1 MEALN
6 NLIKVIIG
14 LILVVVAIWF
24 SIRFGDW
31 GKALIDMIQGGIIL
45 VVIFIGLILIMLGFS
60 DLK

>member
-1 MEALN
+1 MSALN

-24 SIRFGDW
+24 SITFGDW
-31 GKALIDMIQGGIIL
+31 GKALIDVIQGGIVLFVIL
-45 VVIFIGLILIMLGFS
+45 VGLILIMLGFS